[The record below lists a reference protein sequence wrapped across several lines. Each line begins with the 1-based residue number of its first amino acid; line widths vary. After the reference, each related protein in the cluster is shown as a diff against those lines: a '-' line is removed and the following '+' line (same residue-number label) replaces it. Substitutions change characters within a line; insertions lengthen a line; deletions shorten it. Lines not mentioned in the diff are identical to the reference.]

1 MVFKNV
7 IIFKQNVTLAE
18 TEVEEVELNMAK

>member
-7 IIFKQNVTLAE
+7 IVFKQNVTLAE
-18 TEVEEVELNMAK
+18 TEVAEVEEIMAK